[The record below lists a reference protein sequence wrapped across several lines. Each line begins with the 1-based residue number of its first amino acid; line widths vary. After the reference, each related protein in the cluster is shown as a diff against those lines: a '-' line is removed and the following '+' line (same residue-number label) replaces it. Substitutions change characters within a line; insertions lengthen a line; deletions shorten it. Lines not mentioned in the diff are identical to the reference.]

1 MILLGC
7 FAGLIFV
14 ASTTVSL
21 GIISIGM
28 IIVATIELARHR
40 FQSEPIPIAIVTISS
55 MSLIWGWIGPQIGNF
70 EPFLPPSLFL
80 LWGVYC
86 LSSAKGQLQLRLRI
100 SGILCMGLTIL
111 IAILPIKK
119 ILAPLLWGYDNS
131 GHVPALAAIYHH
143 GGFIYSGWV
152 PDLFTSNMF
161 KGGYPVGQSTSWA
174 FVMSVVNV
182 SVTGGYEIVRFFSL
196 FILLMGS
203 YLVYILTKAVI
214 PRTLVGTNHQVL
226 SFLVSIFLASA
237 IIFSQVGTIFWY
249 GYPPFVWACILIF
262 SISKIS
268 ELTTSLQHKIMLD
281 ILGLVLVTYAY
292 PILSPVPLMSL
303 LFTLC
308 KIKTSDFPLIIKKL
322 PSILICGGVGLIL
335 IILVVLKSLVV
346 RHWIYSQAWIEPVNN
361 KTIFAILISVL
372 AVMSTL
378 RLNYRNIP
386 NSIVIF
392 IASTINYVILAYYS
406 SQAKSEITYYP
417 QKAGYLALM
426 SGVIALGTVIN
437 LPVKF
442 KNPMAIRFRALL
454 LPILA
459 LGILLYS
466 ANLSFQPNK
475 FGAPTTHA
483 IINYL
488 KNNQPNKSWS
498 CLNRAMDLTS
508 DLNSID
514 DTQTLV
520 LIQKDID
527 NDLTTRW
534 LNGARGRLNDPTY
547 SLAIPIGQNQQPL
560 EQIFD
565 FWFKLYTKSKV
576 VILAP
581 QIPDGLGAWSD
592 RIEFRYLDCSV

>member
-7 FAGLIFV
+7 FAAVIFV
-14 ASTTVSL
+14 ARTTVGL
-21 GIISIGM
+21 GVMSIGM

-40 FQSEPIPIAIVTISS
+40 FQSEPVPVAIVTISL

-70 EPFLPPSLFL
+70 EPLLPPCLFL
-80 LWGVYC
+80 LWGIYC
-86 LSSAKGQLQLRLRI
+86 LGSAERQFKYKLRI
-100 SGILCMGLTIL
+100 SGILCVGLTFL
-111 IAILPIKK
+111 IAILPIRK

-143 GGFIYSGWV
+143 GGFIYSGRV
-152 PDLFTSNMF
+152 PELFTSDMF

-174 FVMSVVNV
+174 FIMSIVNIPL
-182 SVTGGYEIVRFFSL
+182 TGGYEIVRFFSL
-196 FILLMGS
+196 FMLLMGS
-203 YLVYILTKAVI
+203 YLVYILTRALF
-214 PRTLVGTNHQVL
+214 PRTLFGTDQKIFAL
-226 SFLVSIFLASA
+226 LISIFLASA

-249 GYPPFVWACILIF
+249 GYPPFIWACILIF
-262 SISKIS
+262 SFSKIS
-268 ELTTSLQHKIMLD
+268 ESTNSLTHKIMLD

-292 PILSPVPLMSL
+292 PILSPVPLISL
-303 LFTLC
+303 LFTLS
-308 KIKTSDFPLIIKKL
+308 KIRTSDFPATTKKL
-322 PSILICGGVGLIL
+322 PSLLICSGVGLIL
-335 IILVVLKSLVV
+335 IILVVLKSLVI

-361 KTIFAILISVL
+361 KTIIAILISVI
-372 AVMSTL
+372 AITSTL
-378 RLNYRNIP
+378 RLNYKAVP

-417 QKAGYLALM
+417 QKAGFLALM
-426 SGVIALGTVIN
+426 SGVIALGAVIN
-437 LPVKF
+437 LPIKF
-442 KNPMAIRFRALL
+442 KNLMALRGRALL
-454 LPILA
+454 LSFLA

-475 FGAPTTHA
+475 FGAPTTYT

-488 KNNQPNKSWS
+488 RNNQSNNSWS

-514 DTQTLV
+514 NTQTFV

-534 LNGARGRLNDPTY
+534 LNGARGQLNDPTF